1 VSISGYQLPFKFL
14 RQTNEEVIEA
24 TVEDAGKATG
34 AALKDGTVTL
44 KRDAASAPAN
54 AVRETKTD
62 VSKFWNAV
70 W

>member
-1 VSISGYQLPFKFL
+1 
-14 RQTNEEVIEA
+14 VIEA